1 MTTST
6 SAPLT
11 SNRLESITEKLRERK
26 VQLEEE
32 LQQFASKHPHATGD
46 WQAKYVDF
54 GRSEDENAAEVTMYS
69 DNLSLERTLE
79 KELRDV
85 MNALSRIE
93 GGTYG
98 MCRYCGNPIPEQRLL
113 ARPTSSACVS
123 CKEEKKKIA
132 G

>member
-1 MTTST
+1 MPTTH
-6 SAPLT
+6 LT
-11 SNRLESITEKLRERK
+11 TDRLQSIGEKLQERK
-26 VQLEEE
+26 KQLEDE
-32 LQQFASKHPHATGD
+32 LKQFASKNPHATGD

-85 MNALSRIE
+85 MNALSRITS
-93 GGTYG
+93 GAYGT
-98 MCRYCGNPIPEQRLL
+98 CRYCGQPIPEQRLL

-123 CKEEKKKIA
+123 CKEEKKK
-132 G
+132 GV